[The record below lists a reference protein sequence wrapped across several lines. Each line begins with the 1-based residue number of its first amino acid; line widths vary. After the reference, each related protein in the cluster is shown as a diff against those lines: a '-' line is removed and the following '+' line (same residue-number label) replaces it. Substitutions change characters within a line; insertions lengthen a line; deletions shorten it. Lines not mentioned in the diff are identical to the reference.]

1 MNVTLSIDDKVIKRA
16 RKAAE
21 SMGMTLNQAVR
32 QFLDQLAGSRPA
44 DTDLREME
52 ELSELSEGRSRGWR
66 VNREEI
72 HERP

>member
-21 SMGMTLNQAVR
+21 GMGMTLNQAVR
-32 QFLDQLAGSRPA
+32 QFLDQLAGGRPA

-66 VNREEI
+66 FNREEL

>member
-21 SMGMTLNQAVR
+21 GMGMTLNQAVR
-32 QFLDQLAGSRPA
+32 EFLDRLAGSRPA
-44 DTDLREME
+44 DSDLREIE
-52 ELSELSEGRSRGWR
+52 ELSELSKGRSRGWR
-66 VNREEI
+66 FNREEI

>member
-1 MNVTLSIDDKVIKRA
+1 
-16 RKAAE
+16 
-21 SMGMTLNQAVR
+21 MTLNQAVR
-32 QFLDQLAGSRPA
+32 QFLDQLAGGRPA

-66 VNREEI
+66 FNREEL